1 MDSRKIAIHETLVIL
16 IGEVLC
22 TGVMFGV
29 FALLGRF
36 DRTVLIG
43 GAVGALLT
51 TANFFF
57 MAVSTMIAADKATEQ
72 NANGGKATVK
82 ASYLIRMV
90 VLAVLLFA
98 FAKSG
103 LCDVVALVLPL
114 VFVRPTILIAEFFRK
129 SGEKNR

>member
-1 MDSRKIAIHETLVIL
+1 
-16 IGEVLC
+16 VLC

-43 GAVGALLT
+43 GTVGALLT

-72 NANGGKATVK
+72 NAGGGKATVK
-82 ASYLIRMV
+82 ISYLVRMV

-103 LCDVVALVLPL
+103 LCHVVALVLPL

>member
-1 MDSRKIAIHETLVIL
+1 MDSRKIAIRETLVIL
-16 IGEVLC
+16 TGEAIC

-57 MAVSTMIAADKATEQ
+57 MAVGAMMAADKATEQ

-82 ASYLIRMV
+82 TSYLVRMV

-103 LCDVVALVLPL
+103 LCNVVALVLPL
-114 VFVRPTILIAEFFRK
+114 AFVRPTITVAEFFRK

>member
-16 IGEVLC
+16 IGEAIC

-29 FALLGRF
+29 FALLGKF

-43 GAVGALLT
+43 GAAGALLT

-57 MAVSTMIAADKATEQ
+57 MAVGAMMAADKATEQ

-82 ASYLIRMV
+82 TSYLIRMV

-114 VFVRPTILIAEFFRK
+114 AFVRPIIMIAEFFRK

>member
-1 MDSRKIAIHETLVIL
+1 MDSRKIAIHETLIIALGEL
-16 IGEVLC
+16 IC
-22 TGVMFGV
+22 TGVMIGV
-29 FALLGRF
+29 FALLGKF

-57 MAVSTMIAADKATEQ
+57 MAVGAMMAADKATEQ

-82 ASYLIRMV
+82 TSYLIRMV

-98 FAKSG
+98 FTKSG
-103 LCDVVALVLPL
+103 LCNVIALVLPL
-114 VFVRPTILIAEFFRK
+114 AFVRPIIMIAEFFRK
-129 SGEKNR
+129 

>member
-43 GAVGALLT
+43 GTVGALLT

-72 NANGGKATVK
+72 NAGGGKATVK
-82 ASYLIRMV
+82 ISYLVRMV

-103 LCDVVALVLPL
+103 LCHVVALVLPL